1 MALKSS
7 KKIKTIFHMAY
18 SIGAS
23 VVILGALGKIL
34 HMPIF
39 GIPGDVLLML
49 GLGTEALIFFVSA
62 FEPQE
67 EELDWSLVYP
77 ELAGGAPRQRKDKTE
92 AELEARLSEK
102 LDKMLQEAQLDSNL
116 MKSLGE
122 SINKLHEAAKS
133 MDVATD
139 AAGATKKYA
148 EELALASAQLESLN
162 SLYKVQLE
170 SVNKNATANEET
182 AHYAQQLKDNMAKLK
197 ENLAELNNVYGGMLS
212 AMNASR
218 K

>member
-1 MALKSS
+1 MALKKS
-7 KKIKTIFHMAY
+7 KKLKTFFHMAY

-39 GIPGDVLLML
+39 GIPGDILLMI
-49 GLGTEALIFFVSA
+49 GLGVEAFIFFMSA
-62 FEPQE
+62 FEPQD

-77 ELAGGAPRQRKDKTE
+77 ELAGGAPRKRKDKTE

-102 LDKMLQEAQLDSNL
+102 LDKMLKEAQLDSNL

-122 SINKLHEAAKS
+122 SINKLHNAAKS
-133 MDVATD
+133 MDVAAD
-139 AAGATKKYA
+139 AASSTKKYA
-148 EELALASAQLESLN
+148 EELSLASAQLESLN

-170 SVNKNATANEET
+170 SVNKNAAANEET
-182 AHYAQQLKDNMAKLK
+182 AAYAEALKENMAKLK
-197 ENLAELNNVYGGMLS
+197 DNLANLNDVYGGMLS
-212 AMNASR
+212 AMNV
-218 K
+218 KK

>member
-23 VVILGALGKIL
+23 IVILGALGKIL

-39 GIPGDVLLML
+39 GIPGDYLLMI
-49 GLGTEALIFFVSA
+49 GLGVEAFIFFMSA

-67 EELDWSLVYP
+67 EDLDWSLVYP
-77 ELAGGAPRQRKDKTE
+77 ELAGGAPRKRKDKTE

-116 MKSLGE
+116 MRSLGE
-122 SINKLHEAAKS
+122 SINKFHEAAKN
-133 MDVATD
+133 MEVVTD
-139 AAGATKKYA
+139 AAGSTKKYA
-148 EELALASAQLESLN
+148 EELALASSQLENLN
-162 SLYKVQLE
+162 THYKVQLD
-170 SVNKNATANEET
+170 SVVRNASANEET
-182 AHYAQQLKDNMAKLK
+182 AAYAEQLKENMAKLK
-197 ENLAELNNVYGGMLS
+197 ENLANLNSVYGGMLS
-212 AMNASR
+212 AMNVN

>member
-7 KKIKTIFHMAY
+7 KKMKTFFHMAY
-18 SIGAS
+18 SFGAS
-23 VVILGALGKIL
+23 IVILGALGKIL
-34 HMPIF
+34 HMPIL
-39 GIPGDVLLML
+39 GIPGDILLMI
-49 GLGTEALIFFVSA
+49 GLGTEAFIFFLSA

-77 ELAGGAPRQRKDKTE
+77 ELSGGVPRKRKDKTE

-116 MKSLGE
+116 MRSLGE
-122 SINKLHEAAKS
+122 SINKLHDAARS
-133 MDVATD
+133 IDVVTD
-139 AAGATKKYA
+139 AAGSTRKYA
-148 EELALASAQLESLN
+148 EELAIASSQLENLN

-170 SVNKNATANEET
+170 SVNKNATANEES
-182 AHYAQQLKDNMAKLK
+182 AAYAEQLKENMAKLK
-197 ENLAELNNVYGGMLS
+197 DNLANLNNVYGGMLS
-212 AMNASR
+212 AMNIT

>member
-1 MALKSS
+1 M
-7 KKIKTIFHMAY
+7 KKLFHMAY

-23 VVILGALGKIL
+23 IVILGALGKIL
-34 HMPIF
+34 HMSIL
-39 GIPGDVLLML
+39 GIPGDVLLMI
-49 GLGTEALIFFVSA
+49 GLGTEAVIFFVSA

-77 ELAGGAPRQRKDKTE
+77 ELAGGAPRKRKDNTE

-102 LDKMLQEAQLDSNL
+102 LDNMLKEAELDADL

-133 MDVATD
+133 MDVATE
-139 AAGATKKYA
+139 AADSTKKFS
-148 EELALASAQLESLN
+148 EELNMAATQLETLN

-170 SVNKNATANEET
+170 SVNKNAVANEEV
-182 AHYAQQLKDNMAKLK
+182 AAYADELKQNMAKLK
-197 ENLAELNNVYGGMLS
+197 ENLANLNNVYGGMLS
-212 AMNASR
+212 AMNV
-218 K
+218 KQ